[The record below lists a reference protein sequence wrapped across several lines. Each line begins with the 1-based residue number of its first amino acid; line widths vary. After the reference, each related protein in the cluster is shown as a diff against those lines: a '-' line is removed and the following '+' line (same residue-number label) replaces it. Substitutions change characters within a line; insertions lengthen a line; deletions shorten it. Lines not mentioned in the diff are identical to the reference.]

1 MGKCGGRDCNAHT
14 RKMNITQQEIEEDA
28 RAKQDILSGIL
39 SQFHEEMNTIEL
51 EQKKVLDELNDKKY
65 E

>member
-1 MGKCGGRDCNAHT
+1 
-14 RKMNITQQEIEEDA
+14 MNITQQEIEEDA